1 MGVMHKLLILFL
13 LTIPILYSCY
23 EIGGKAHSSSSEV
36 IPDSDPEPDPDPDPD
51 PDPEKASLADQV
63 IGELKL
69 DLSSKLSPK
78 SNRESNHRPQSF
90 EISLEDIDYL
100 IAGAEK
106 KISANNLE
114 DSENLILILQKVA
127 EGAQTSIPG
136 ITPIPDKDNMTMSLI
151 GVIGASMIK
160 SINGRTQYLNAT
172 SARTNPTP
180 LESALSGITQVSISN
195 MDEAGLPPSLVANAS
210 KSVVGS
216 LVGSLDEGGLSKNQ
230 IGGALKNITSK
241 AVDSLDQIEGVS
253 PSDITSSLKEITAGA
268 TSALDQIEVSDY
280 SASDL
285 GEMVQEISSG
295 ATQALGNIKIEGITS
310 DNLSSMMEKVTAGAT
325 GALGQITM
333 EGYSSSNLT
342 TMLGKITSGATS
354 ALGAIEMEGYSSEN
368 LSLMVEKITAGA
380 TSALDEIQMDG
391 YSSDNLSSM
400 VQEITSGATG
410 ALDEI
415 EMTGF
420 DPSKDVFS
428 MTEKVILG
436 TTGALS
442 EIEMEG
448 YDSDDL
454 EGMIEGVTT
463 GAMSAINE
471 LQSAGLDQ
479 NNVSNMMK
487 SISSSASRGLSRLEN
502 SKLLDNASKLPG
514 LLNTITSSTLK
525 ATKEIKVQG
534 FDPNDSAILGSIIEE
549 VISGATQSIEEMT
562 MANESG
568 FDLQKTLNQ
577 IATGA
582 ISGAKKISS
591 KTSINE
597 EIQKRVIDT
606 LKQKTSELKIPNIN
620 SVKLDDLDMTS
631 PLLISTIPE
640 DSASNFF
647 IKGIDAWSEEPVT
660 IIFNEELDN
669 LSVSQRTIHVIG
681 PGGRVPG
688 KLEISKQDD
697 NSSLVKFYPSENLQY
712 NTSYILKIRE
722 SIRDVSGNSLIE
734 GRSINFVTEYPI
746 VFIPKLNSP
755 PFITH
760 MFSTELDDSNVCSE
774 RCFMIEARFID
785 TNKASE
791 MNRIWKVDNQ
801 SIESSEIFDYVITD
815 TANSYPRSEIISAI
829 FLHGQQANVSFE
841 VSDSD
846 NQSDIREI
854 KINL

>member
-1 MGVMHKLLILFL
+1 MNKSLLLLFL
-13 LTIPILYSCY
+13 IIPLFQSCY
-23 EIGGKAHSSSSEV
+23 EIGGKDYLSSDSSAGVPSDPVSGSVSLSSQVIEELKTSLSSLLSFRSSRDSNSRSSSFKLN
-36 IPDSDPEPDPDPDPD
+36 SD
-51 PDPEKASLADQV
+51 
-63 IGELKL
+63 
-69 DLSSKLSPK
+69 
-78 SNRESNHRPQSF
+78 
-90 EISLEDIDYL
+90 DIDHL

-106 KISANNLE
+106 AINESNLSESE
-114 DSENLILILQKVA
+114 DLSLVLQKVA
-127 EGAQTSIPG
+127 EGAQISITG
-136 ITPIPDKDNMTMSLI
+136 ITPIADKDNRTMSLI
-151 GVIGASMIK
+151 GVIGGSMIK

-172 SARTNPTP
+172 SAKTNPSP
-180 LESALSGITQVSISN
+180 LENALSGITQVSISN
-195 MDEAGLPPSLVANAS
+195 MDEAGLPPSLVATAS

-241 AVDSLDQIEGVS
+241 AVDSLDQIAGVS
-253 PSDITSSLKEITAGA
+253 PSDITSSLKEITSGA
-268 TSALDQIEVSDY
+268 TSALDQIEVSGY

-295 ATQALGNIKIEGITS
+295 ATQALGNIKIDGISS

-325 GALGQITM
+325 GALGQISM
-333 EGYSSSNLT
+333 RGYSSSNLT
-342 TMLGKITSGATS
+342 TMLSKITSGATS
-354 ALGAIEMEGYSSEN
+354 ALGDIEMEGYSSNN

-380 TSALDEIQMDG
+380 TSALDEIQLEG
-391 YSSDNLSSM
+391 FSSDNLSSM

-410 ALDEI
+410 ALDDI
-415 EMTGF
+415 EMAGF
-420 DPSKDVFS
+420 DPSTDVFS

-479 NNVSNMMK
+479 NNMSNMMK
-487 SISSSASRGLSRLEN
+487 SISSSASKGLSRLEN
-502 SKLLDNASKLPG
+502 SKLLDNSSKLPG

-549 VISGATQSIEEMT
+549 VISGATESLEDMT

-582 ISGAKKISS
+582 ISGAQKISS
-591 KTSINE
+591 NSTISDDI
-597 EIQKRVIDT
+597 KRKAIET
-606 LKQKTSELKIPNIN
+606 LKEKTNELSIPNKN
-620 SVKLDDLDMTS
+620 SVLLDDLDMTA
-631 PLLISTIPE
+631 PVLVSTIPV
-640 DSASNFF
+640 DASDNFF
-647 IKGIDAWSEEPVT
+647 IKGFDAWTDEPITV
-660 IIFNEELDN
+660 IFNEELDQ
-669 LSVSQRTIHVIG
+669 LSISLRTIRVVG
-681 PGGRVPG
+681 PKGKVPG
-688 KLEISKQDD
+688 SLDISKLDD
-697 NSSLVKFYPSENLQY
+697 NSTFIKFYPSENLEY
-712 NTSYILKIRE
+712 NTSYALRISE
-722 SIRDVSGNSLIE
+722 TIRDVTGNSLAE
-734 GRSINFVTEYPI
+734 GKTINFVTEYPI

-760 MFSTELDDSNVCSE
+760 IFSTVLNDSSE
-774 RCFMIEARFID
+774 CFEKCFVIEARFID

-791 MNRIWKVDNQ
+791 MKSIWRIDNQ
-801 SIESSEIFDYVITD
+801 SIGPSEILDYTITD
-815 TANSYPRSEIISAI
+815 TANGHPRTEIISAI
-829 FLHGQQANVSFE
+829 FLHDPKGIVGFE
-841 VSDSD
+841 VSDTD
-846 NQSDIREI
+846 NQSDKREI
-854 KINL
+854 IIH